1 MTAERVLI
9 VDDAV
14 VMRMMIKGI
23 LSKNGYEVVGE
34 AQNGAEAV
42 EKYREL
48 GPDLVTMDMVMPEMD
63 GISAVKQIVANDP
76 DARII
81 MCTSM
86 GQQALVVE
94 AIQAGAKSFITKPF
108 QPPKI
113 LETIQKVLGMTES
126 LTLSEL
132 QRDALKEVGNIGAG
146 HAATA
151 LSQLLNTTV
160 KLSEPRIDVLKF
172 RDLSNRIGS
181 GDRAVAALHMYV
193 RGEAPGQMVVL
204 FDRDQAQEFVNVF
217 IKRIIGDIQIFD
229 SIIDSTL
236 KELGNIIAGSY
247 LTALISLTGINLLP
261 SVPTLSYGTV
271 QAAFRTLM
279 SILPDQDVFLIESQ
293 FLDKDRAVSGQFIL
307 IPETGSLEPLL
318 SVFGVE

>member
-1 MTAERVLI
+1 MTH
-9 VDDAV
+9 
-14 VMRMMIKGI
+14 
-23 LSKNGYEVVGE
+23 
-34 AQNGAEAV
+34 
-42 EKYREL
+42 
-48 GPDLVTMDMVMPEMD
+48 P
-63 GISAVKQIVANDP
+63 
-76 DARII
+76 
-81 MCTSM
+81 
-86 GQQALVVE
+86 
-94 AIQAGAKSFITKPF
+94 
-108 QPPKI
+108 
-113 LETIQKVLGMTES
+113 
-126 LTLSEL
+126 LTLSDL

-160 KLSEPRIDVLKF
+160 KLAEPTIDVLKF
-172 RDLSNRIGS
+172 RDLSNRIGHP
-181 GDRAVAALHMYV
+181 DRSVAALHMYI

-204 FDRDQAQEFVNVF
+204 FDRDQAQEFVNRF

-247 LTALISLTGINLLP
+247 LTALISLTGVNLLP
-261 SVPTLSYGTV
+261 SVPTLSYGTI

-293 FLDKDRAVSGQFIL
+293 FLDKDKAVSGQFIL

>member
-1 MTAERVLI
+1 
-9 VDDAV
+9 
-14 VMRMMIKGI
+14 
-23 LSKNGYEVVGE
+23 
-34 AQNGAEAV
+34 
-42 EKYREL
+42 
-48 GPDLVTMDMVMPEMD
+48 VTMP
-63 GISAVKQIVANDP
+63 A
-76 DARII
+76 
-81 MCTSM
+81 
-86 GQQALVVE
+86 
-94 AIQAGAKSFITKPF
+94 
-108 QPPKI
+108 
-113 LETIQKVLGMTES
+113 
-126 LTLSEL
+126 LTLNDL

-160 KLSEPRIDVLKF
+160 KLAEPTIDVLKF
-172 RDLSNRIGS
+172 RDLAQRMGS
-181 GDRAVAALHMYV
+181 PERSVAALHMYI

-204 FDRDQAQEFVNVF
+204 FDRDQAAEFVNVF

-229 SIIDSTL
+229 SIVDSTL

-307 IPETGSLEPLL
+307 IPETGSLQPLL
-318 SVFGVE
+318 SVFGVND

>member
-1 MTAERVLI
+1 MTH
-9 VDDAV
+9 
-14 VMRMMIKGI
+14 
-23 LSKNGYEVVGE
+23 
-34 AQNGAEAV
+34 
-42 EKYREL
+42 
-48 GPDLVTMDMVMPEMD
+48 P
-63 GISAVKQIVANDP
+63 
-76 DARII
+76 
-81 MCTSM
+81 
-86 GQQALVVE
+86 
-94 AIQAGAKSFITKPF
+94 
-108 QPPKI
+108 
-113 LETIQKVLGMTES
+113 
-126 LTLSEL
+126 LTLSDL

-160 KLSEPRIDVLKF
+160 KLAEPTIDVLKF
-172 RDLSNRIGS
+172 RDLSSRIGHP
-181 GDRAVAALHMYV
+181 DRSVAALHMYI

-204 FDRDQAQEFVNVF
+204 FDRDQAHEFVNRF
-217 IKRIIGDIQIFD
+217 IKRIIGDIQVFD

-247 LTALISLTGINLLP
+247 LTALISLTGVNLLP
-261 SVPTLSYGTV
+261 SVPTLSYGTI

-293 FLDKDRAVSGQFIL
+293 FLDKDKAVSGQFIL

>member
-1 MTAERVLI
+1 VI
-9 VDDAV
+9 V
-14 VMRMMIKGI
+14 
-23 LSKNGYEVVGE
+23 
-34 AQNGAEAV
+34 
-42 EKYREL
+42 
-48 GPDLVTMDMVMPEMD
+48 P
-63 GISAVKQIVANDP
+63 
-76 DARII
+76 
-81 MCTSM
+81 
-86 GQQALVVE
+86 
-94 AIQAGAKSFITKPF
+94 
-108 QPPKI
+108 
-113 LETIQKVLGMTES
+113 
-126 LTLSEL
+126 LTLSDL

-160 KLSEPRIDVLKF
+160 KLAEPTIDVLKF
-172 RDLSNRIGS
+172 RDLSTRIGV
-181 GDRAVAALHMYV
+181 DRSVAALHMYI

-204 FDRDQAQEFVNVF
+204 FDREQAAEFVNVF

-261 SVPTLSYGTV
+261 SVPTLSYGSV
-271 QAAFRTLM
+271 QSAFRTLM